1 MRCDEVKDLLAL
13 ASGGD
18 VSEEEWRSVERHMA
32 ECPSCRR
39 LYAAFCE
46 DRARIELLR
55 GLRLRGDLS
64 AALAARRRH
73 ILHPYLGWV
82 VRFVVAAAIALAI
95 TLFVAKMMPTDQTP
109 PSPHQA
115 PAAVFVNDTTDFVKK
130 AFEDATVKDMPR
142 STPKYERCRILEE
155 ADTTVDF

>member
-1 MRCDEVKDLLAL
+1 MRCGEVKELLAL

-18 VSEEEWRSVERHMA
+18 VSEEEWRIVERHIA

-39 LYAAFCE
+39 LYRAFCE

-73 ILHPYLGWV
+73 ILRPYLGWV
-82 VRFVVAAAIALAI
+82 VRFAVAAAVALAV
-95 TLFVAKMMPTDQTP
+95 TLFVAKLMPSAQTQPPHQTP
-109 PSPHQA
+109 SE
-115 PAAVFVNDTTDFVKK
+115 VFVNDTTDFVKK
-130 AFEDATVKDMPR
+130 VFENATVKDMPR
-142 STPKYERCRILEE
+142 STPKYERCSLVWV
-155 ADTTVDF
+155 A

>member
-1 MRCDEVKDLLAL
+1 MRCDEVKNLLAL

-18 VSEEEWRSVERHMA
+18 VSDEEWRIVERHMA

-39 LYAAFCE
+39 LYMAFCE
-46 DRARIELLR
+46 DRARIESLR

-82 VRFVVAAAIALAI
+82 MRFVVAAAVALAI
-95 TLFVAKMMPTDQTP
+95 TLFVVKMMPTT
-109 PSPHQA
+109 QA
-115 PAAVFVNDTTDFVKK
+115 PSSHQPSATVFVNDTTDFVRK
-130 AFEDATVKDMPR
+130 AFENATVKDMPR
-142 STPKYERCRILEE
+142 STPKYERCRVLEE
-155 ADTTVDF
+155 ADATVDF

>member
-1 MRCDEVKDLLAL
+1 MRCGEVKELLAL

-18 VSEEEWRSVERHMA
+18 VSEEEWRIVERHIA

-39 LYAAFCE
+39 LYRAFCE

-55 GLRLRGDLS
+55 GLRLKGDLS

-73 ILHPYLGWV
+73 ILHPYLGWM
-82 VRFVVAAAIALAI
+82 VRFAVAAAVALVV
-95 TLFVAKMMPTDQTP
+95 TLFVVKLMPSAQTQPPHQTP
-109 PSPHQA
+109 SE
-115 PAAVFVNDTTDFVKK
+115 VFVNDTTDFVKK
-130 AFEDATVKDMPR
+130 VFENATVKDMPR

-155 ADTTVDF
+155 ADATVDF

>member
-1 MRCDEVKDLLAL
+1 MRCEEVRDLLAL

-18 VSEEEWRSVERHMA
+18 VSDEEWRIVERHIA

-39 LYAAFCE
+39 LYMAFCE
-46 DRARIELLR
+46 DRARVESLR

-82 VRFVVAAAIALAI
+82 VRFAVAAVVALVV
-95 TLFVAKMMPTDQTP
+95 TLFVVKMIPSAQTP
-109 PSPHQA
+109 PSHQT
-115 PAAVFVNDTTDFVKK
+115 PAEVFVNDTTDFVKK
-130 AFEDATVKDMPR
+130 AFENATVKDTPR

-155 ADTTVDF
+155 ADATVDF